1 MVKQLLSQ
9 KQISFEERDVS
20 RNREWAQELVNST
33 GQMGVPVTV
42 YDKDIV
48 VGFDRPRLEQLAVK
62 VKSEEKPVFGAAI
75 TDASA
80 VAVRKGS
87 GTKTGAFIGRVKPGS
102 VAERIGLAADDIVTK
117 INQRDIENAADM
129 ERALAGMV
137 TGMRISVTFIRGDVL
152 KKGETSV

>member
-1 MVKQLLSQ
+1 
-9 KQISFEERDVS
+9 
-20 RNREWAQELVNST
+20 
-33 GQMGVPVTV
+33 
-42 YDKDIV
+42 
-48 VGFDRPRLEQLAVK
+48 
-62 VKSEEKPVFGAAI
+62 
-75 TDASA
+75 
-80 VAVRKGS
+80 
-87 GTKTGAFIGRVKPGS
+87 VKPGS